1 MIILTNPLKSFIIIV
16 PVVEM
21 RPPTRRERIYTA
33 LWELGRVRI
42 AELSRI
48 TELPYPY
55 VHREIRRLEGEGV
68 VVNSAGSVEVPDRK
82 AFVMLW
88 AEDKRKIF
96 ERVKPIRVKIMPSP
110 EVLLSGSAALWAIGK
125 VLSPAGGIA
134 YVRKPEEALELRSRR
149 GYNLSV
155 YAYDDFAFRFARR
168 VGRFKLPPW
177 GMVLA
182 DLLAQGMYTRL
193 FEEVFE
199 EVV

>member
-1 MIILTNPLKSFIIIV
+1 
-16 PVVEM
+16 M

-33 LWELGRVRI
+33 LWELGRVRV
-42 AELSRI
+42 AELSRV
-48 TELPYPY
+48 TELKYPY
-55 VHREIRRLEGEGV
+55 VHREVRRLEAEGV
-68 VVNSAGSVEVPDRK
+68 VVNNAGTVEILDRK

-88 AEDKRKIF
+88 SEDKRRIF
-96 ERVKPIRVKIMPSP
+96 ERVKPVRVKIMPSP

-134 YVRKPEEALELRSRR
+134 YARKPEEALEMRLRR
-149 GYNLSV
+149 GYILSV
-155 YAYDDFAFRFARR
+155 YAYDDFAFRFAKA
-168 VGRFKLPPW
+168 VGRFKVPPW

-199 EVV
+199 EVVGNGGD